1 MIAVSGMI
9 IPIGIQQ
16 GVQNEVDAYIAQRV
30 SYVFEVVLNKVNLE
44 GAEPILDIEGACK
57 VLKCSEPVL
66 NDYVKNFGLKKHK
79 GKRKVY
85 YLLSECIE
93 FIANLPAE

>member
-1 MIAVSGMI
+1 MITMSGMI
-9 IPIGIQQ
+9 IPMSVQQ
-16 GVQNEVDAYIAQRV
+16 SVQNEVDTYVAQRV

-44 GAEPILDIEGACK
+44 GAEPILDIDGACK

-66 NDYVKNFGLKKHK
+66 NEYVKNYGLKKHK
-79 GKRKVY
+79 AKRKVY